1 MAGLTLAS
9 RRTLSLTRSPS
20 QKEASFVVPQW
31 RTNLRDVHTYSQT
44 LAIIGLHLIKK
55 GHLFAAERIPRFFT
69 KPDQRL
75 TEGYPSE
82 CERVSREKVLGLDFF
97 RDYHLTETP
106 MLIMLDKRQRIIM
119 PAAKVQEE
127 IFRSMKVE
135 SGSKTPYT
143 DATQVS
149 LALLFSL
156 CSCCA
161 QVRVYAVVSR

>member
-1 MAGLTLAS
+1 
-9 RRTLSLTRSPS
+9 
-20 QKEASFVVPQW
+20 
-31 RTNLRDVHTYSQT
+31 
-44 LAIIGLHLIKK
+44 
-55 GHLFAAERIPRFFT
+55 
-69 KPDQRL
+69 
-75 TEGYPSE
+75 
-82 CERVSREKVLGLDFF
+82 
-97 RDYHLTETP
+97 